1 MYKTKGTIK
10 RVGDETSTELGLPL
24 IYVEIEQENKALL
37 TAACLETPMV
47 DQVKKCAKRCCRNRV
62 YHTLKSRKKQ
72 RHSAGNKICLNN
84 QREQV

>member
-47 DQVKKCAKRCCRNRV
+47 DQVKKC
-62 YHTLKSRKKQ
+62 KQ
-72 RHSAGNKICLNN
+72 NDVVEIEFTIHSKAGKNN
-84 QREQV
+84 VILQEIKFV